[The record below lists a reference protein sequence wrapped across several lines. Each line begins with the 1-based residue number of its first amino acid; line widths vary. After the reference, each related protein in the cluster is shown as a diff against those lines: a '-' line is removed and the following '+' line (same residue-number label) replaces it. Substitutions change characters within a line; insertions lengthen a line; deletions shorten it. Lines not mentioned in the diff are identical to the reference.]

1 MNWADWTII
10 TIIALS
16 SLIGVSRGL
25 IKEALSLVNWFAAFV
40 VAMTFKVELAALMTE
55 LVTTPSLRQLA
66 AFAILFVVTLIAGS
80 LLSGLLAQLVKA
92 TGLSGTDRLLGLVFG
107 AIRGAI
113 VVLALVIILPKLIP
127 VTQDGWWQ
135 QAQLIDDF
143 QAFESWGVSTFQKV
157 LDWFKTLF

>member
-10 TIIALS
+10 AIIALS

-40 VAMTFKVELAALMTE
+40 IAMTFKVELAALMTE
-55 LVTTPSLRQLA
+55 LVATPSLRQLA
-66 AFAILFVVTLIAGS
+66 AFAILFIVTLIAGS

-143 QAFESWGVSTFQKV
+143 QAFESWGVSTFQQV

>member
-10 TIIALS
+10 AIIALS

-40 VAMTFKVELAALMTE
+40 IAMTFKVELAALMTE
-55 LVTTPSLRQLA
+55 LVATPSLRQLA
-66 AFAILFVVTLIAGS
+66 AFAILFIVTLIAGS

-92 TGLSGTDRLLGLVFG
+92 TGLSGTDRLLGLIFG

-143 QAFESWGVSTFQKV
+143 QAFESWGVSTFQQV